1 MTASESDDG
10 ERNRRTM
17 TTYRPLNRTLYPL
30 YFLAPGASIYL
41 IFFALP
47 FFVGLY
53 FSFFRWDFFSAE
65 FIALENYR
73 SILSNPDL
81 RIAIGNTLYFAGLTT
96 VLKVGLG
103 LALAIFL
110 NRSLRTKNFLRSI
123 YYLPAILNV
132 VAVGIVFSAILHPT
146 LGLLNRFLHAVG
158 LSAWALH
165 WLTDRAIA
173 MTSLSVIEVWQ
184 WVGFT
189 MVILLAGLQTI
200 SREYYEAAALDGASP
215 WHKFVHITLPLIMPA
230 LNNAIII
237 SLIGGLKVFALVA
250 TVTQGGPGR
259 RTEVINTVVYES
271 FVFNRQGEAA
281 AGTVVLSLIIVA
293 ISLSTYLFISKR
305 EVEV

>member
-1 MTASESDDG
+1 MTSTQRHLHG
-10 ERNRRTM
+10 TR
-17 TTYRPLNRTLYPL
+17 YPL
-30 YFLAPGASIYL
+30 YFLAPGSLIY
-41 IFFALP
+41 IVFFVVP

-53 FSFFRWDFFSAE
+53 FSFFRWNFFSAE
-65 FIALENYR
+65 FIGLDNYL

-96 VLKVGLG
+96 FLKVGLG
-103 LALAIFL
+103 LALALFL
-110 NRSLRTKNFLRSI
+110 NRNLRTKSFLRSI

-146 LGLLNRFLHAVG
+146 IGILNRFLSAVG
-158 LSAWALH
+158 LEALTRH
-165 WLTDRAIA
+165 WLTDRNLA
-173 MTSLSVIEVWQ
+173 MTTLGLIEVWQ

-200 SREYYEAAALDGASP
+200 SKEYYEAAELDGASP
-215 WHKFVHITLPLIMPA
+215 WHKFRHITLPLIMPA
-230 LNNAIII
+230 LNNAIVI

-259 RTEVINTVVYES
+259 RTEVINTIVYES

-281 AGTVVLSLIIVA
+281 AGTVILSAIIVSIA
-293 ISLSTYLFISKR
+293 LTAYAFIRRK